1 MPRAPVACG
10 RIQEWLDTP
19 PSVVPP
25 ASPVIPTA
33 ARSSVE
39 LRGVGFHYPGA
50 EAAVLT
56 DISFTTEAGLTTAV
70 VGSTGAGKTT
80 LVGLIPRLFD
90 ATEGSVLL
98 DGVDVRDLALDDVW
112 NHIGLVPQ
120 RDRKSTRL
128 NSSH

>member
-19 PSVVPP
+19 SSVVPP
-25 ASPVIPTA
+25 AIPVIPTA

-50 EAAVLT
+50 EAPVLT
-56 DISFTTEAGLTTAV
+56 DISFTTEAGRTTAV

-112 NHIGLVPQ
+112 K
-120 RDRKSTRL
+120 DRKSDE
-128 NSSH
+128 